1 MSALDAWPA
10 LTHLCEL
17 LPRVPDACA
26 FQLHGWLRRH
36 INGIRDVPS
45 VETVTRLRDAL
56 RFAQR
61 TLPRRLVDELEFVL
75 RTVR

>member
-45 VETVTRLRDAL
+45 VETVTVPPCVPPTDTMA
-56 RFAQR
+56 
-61 TLPRRLVDELEFVL
+61 
-75 RTVR
+75 